1 MNKQNKLS
9 SYLPVFKIGN
19 PRDLL
24 YTEAVTQAISTMGEK
39 KKHLAKSN
47 HSRIVLAKFR
57 QLYNIIF
64 LYISNYIIISSL

>member
-24 YTEAVTQAISTMGEK
+24 YTEAVTQQYLQWGKNKT
-39 KKHLAKSN
+39 KHLAKSN
-47 HSRIVLAKFR
+47 HSRIVPAKFR
-57 QLYNIIF
+57 
-64 LYISNYIIISSL
+64 

>member
-24 YTEAVTQAISTMGEK
+24 YTEAVTQAISTMGK
-39 KKHLAKSN
+39 KQNKTLSKEQP
-47 HSRIVLAKFR
+47 L
-57 QLYNIIF
+57 
-64 LYISNYIIISSL
+64 